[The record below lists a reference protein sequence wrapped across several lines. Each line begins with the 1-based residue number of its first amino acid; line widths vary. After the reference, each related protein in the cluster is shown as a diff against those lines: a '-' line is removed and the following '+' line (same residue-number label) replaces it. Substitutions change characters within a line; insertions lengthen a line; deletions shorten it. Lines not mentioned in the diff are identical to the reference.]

1 MKFSALL
8 VFVGAL
14 SFSSASM
21 GNDLLSSAKSLLT
34 DSKSET
40 TSSSLSV
47 TDMVS
52 SVSDSLGITES
63 QATGSLGSIF
73 DYAKDNVSTEQFS
86 TITDSLPSL
95 DTLLSAVPAITGDS
109 SDSEDSSGLGGI
121 LSKATEY
128 SDTLSGIA
136 TLQKQFESLGLD
148 ADMVSKVIQ
157 SAYAYLDTEQG
168 QQVKS
173 LLQEGLSSLSL

>member
-73 DYAKDNVSTEQFS
+73 DYAKDNVSTGQFS

-109 SDSEDSSGLGGI
+109 SESSSGLGGM